1 MSLEHSSSASGS
13 APDEDDAALTDS
25 AIFALTTLVGG
36 DLLDPPALDLG
47 ATRMDESQLRLA
59 ASVFSNT
66 RDGILITDA
75 NAHIL
80 DINRAFTRMTG
91 YVRDD
96 LIGQHISALRADEH
110 PHEFYE
116 EMKLRLK
123 NRGYWRGEAMTRRK
137 NGEVNTDL
145 LTVCAVHD
153 AFGELTHYVSIYT
166 DVSEIRESQ
175 QRLEHLAYH
184 DALTHLPNRTLLAD
198 RVEQALTQAQRHQR
212 LLAVC
217 FLDLDDF
224 KPINDTHGHQT
235 GNALLIEVAR
245 RLRELVRAG
254 DTVARLGGDEFALL
268 LTDLSGP
275 DEAREVLERLLASIS
290 APYELGSI
298 TATISASI
306 GYTLAPGDAGDADTL
321 LRHADQAMYVAK
333 TEGRNRCHLFDA
345 DSDRRIRS
353 HRESVARILQAIDA
367 DELRLFYQPKVDM
380 RTGEVVGA
388 EALIRWQH
396 PEKGL
401 LGPADF
407 VLPLSDHPIQIDI
420 GEWVMGEALR
430 QMSVWQAKGFRLPVS
445 INIAGSH
452 LVKPDFVDRLR
463 DSLARHPDVEPACLE
478 LEILET
484 VALEDIT
491 LVSNIIDRCRALGV
505 QFALDD
511 FGTGYSSLVYL
522 KRLPANTLKIDRSFV
537 RDMLDDPEDLAIV
550 EGIVGLAS
558 TFHRTPVAEGVETI
572 AHGVLLLDLGC
583 DVAQGYGVARP
594 MPADNVLGWVAAFKP
609 DSAWLDSLARPWPRA
624 DFPVLAALI
633 EYEMVLAELRR
644 GVRDAKGRYRLSAP
658 MGNLRENRFASWLA
672 ETGISRYGDLPLFH
686 IIDEIHKQA
695 LRTRVEI
702 VVRQARG
709 DHAKDE
715 ELHSALQ
722 QRVEDLLAKLR
733 QFRDVVAQAPEDS
746 PLQRRA

>member
-1 MSLEHSSSASGS
+1 MSSPHSSAQLP
-13 APDEDDAALTDS
+13 AATEEDDSALTDS

-75 NAHIL
+75 NARIL

-96 LIGQHISALRADEH
+96 LIGKHISALRADDH

-123 NRGYWRGEAMTRRK
+123 SRGFWRGEAMTRRK
-137 NGEVNTDL
+137 DGEVIADL
-145 LTVCAVHD
+145 LTVCAVLD
-153 AFGELTHYVSIYT
+153 AFGGLTHYVSIYT
-166 DVSEIRESQ
+166 DISEIRESQ

-198 RVEQALTQAQRHQR
+198 RIEQALTHARRHQR

-217 FLDLDDF
+217 LLDLDDF
-224 KPINDTHGHQT
+224 KPINDLHGHQS
-235 GNALLIEVAR
+235 GNALLVEVAH
-245 RLRELVRAG
+245 RLKLMVRAG

-275 DEAREVLERLLASIS
+275 EQASEILERLLASVS
-290 APYELGSI
+290 EPYVIGGASLVV
-298 TATISASI
+298 SASI
-306 GYTLAPGDAGDADTL
+306 GYTLAPRDDSDTDTL

-333 TEGRNRCHLFDA
+333 LEGRNRSHQFDA
-345 DSDRRIRS
+345 ESDRRIRS
-353 HRESVARILQAIDA
+353 HRESVGRIVSAIA
-367 DELRLFYQPKVDM
+367 AGELRLFYQPKVDL
-380 RTGEVVGA
+380 RTGVVVGA

-407 VLPLSDHPIQIDI
+407 VLPLSDHPVQVDI
-420 GEWVMGEALR
+420 GEWVMDEALR
-430 QMSVWQAKGFRLPVS
+430 QMSEWLGKGLRIPVS
-445 INIAGSH
+445 INVAGNH
-452 LVKPDFVDRLR
+452 LVQPDFVDRLR
-463 DSLARHPDVEPACLE
+463 DCLARYPEVDPSFLE

-491 LVSNIIDRCRALGV
+491 LVSSIIDRCRELGV

-522 KRLPANTLKIDRSFV
+522 KRLPASTLKIDRSFV
-537 RDMLDDPEDLAIV
+537 RDMIDDPEDLAIV
-550 EGIVGLAS
+550 SGIVGLAD
-558 TFHRTPVAEGVETI
+558 TFRRTPVAEGVETV
-572 AHGVLLLDLGC
+572 AHGVLLLDIGC
-583 DVAQGYGVARP
+583 DVAQGYGIARP
-594 MPADNVLGWVAAFKP
+594 MPPADLAGWVAGFKP
-609 DSAWLDSLARPWPRA
+609 EMAWLDSLARPWQRV
-624 DFPVLAALI
+624 DFPVLAAMI
-633 EYEMVLAELRR
+633 DYEELLTALSRDEPAEP
-644 GVRDAKGRYRLSAP
+644 ARLP
-658 MGNLRENRFASWLA
+658 PVGNARENRFSLWLSTSGA
-672 ETGISRYGDLPLFH
+672 SRYGDLTVLRD
-686 IIDEIHKQA
+686 IDETHRQV
-695 LRTRVEI
+695 LRIRVELA
-702 VVRQARG
+702 VRHARS
-709 DHAKDE
+709 DHSRDR
-715 ELHSALQ
+715 ELC
-722 QRVEDLLAKLR
+722 LLLR
-733 QFRDVVAQAPEDS
+733 ERVVAMVPRLRLLRDAVAGTL
-746 PLQRRA
+746 PL